1 MIVAGIDEAG
11 YGPILGPMVIGCA
24 ALDLPAGELKDRAK
38 DGSPCAWK
46 LLRRAIARK
55 RDPKGKRLH
64 INDSK
69 KVYSPAIG
77 LSELERAVLCLAMS
91 RHGAIADLPAF
102 LACCASE
109 SCEAFDSID
118 WYQPSLDH
126 AFPLEHEAIA
136 IALKANHFKHELA
149 KANCSVAHLHAH
161 VLPEC
166 RLNAMFDATQNKS
179 STSFT
184 FVARHIDALLRDHAA
199 ASEDGE
205 LLIVI
210 DRQGGRTHYGDLL
223 RQMFEDWSLEVISEM
238 PKRAEYR
245 LIDGDRA
252 ATIVFAE
259 EAEKQC
265 ASVAIASMLSKYLR
279 EALMRRFNAYWRT
292 HVPDLKP
299 TAGYYGDGGRFLD
312 DLAPKLAELGI
323 ERSRLA
329 RSR

>member
-24 ALDLPAGELKDRAK
+24 ALELPAAPLDAKDRV
-38 DGSPCAWK
+38 PCAWK
-46 LLRRAIARK
+46 LLRRAISRN
-55 RDPKGKRLH
+55 RDAKGKRLH
-64 INDSK
+64 VNDSK
-69 KVYSPAIG
+69 KVYSPSAG
-77 LSELERAVLCLAMS
+77 LAELERAVLCLATT
-91 RHGAIADLPAF
+91 RHGQIDSLTTL
-102 LACCASE
+102 LAHCAAE
-109 SCEAFDSID
+109 SCEALTSID
-118 WYQPSLDH
+118 WYQASLDD
-126 AFPLEHEAIA
+126 AFPIEHESMSIT
-136 IALKANHFKHELA
+136 LRANGLRHELS
-149 KANCSVAHLHAH
+149 KSNCSIARMQAH
-161 VLPEC
+161 VLPET
-166 RLNAMFDATQNKS
+166 RLNQMFDVMGNKS

-184 FVARHIDALLRDHAA
+184 FVARHIDALLREHANG
-199 ASEDGE
+199 D
-205 LLIVI
+205 LVIVV

-223 RQMFEDWSLEVISEM
+223 RTMFPDWSLTVVSET

-245 LIDGDRA
+245 LECGERS

-292 HVPDLKP
+292 HLPELKP
-299 TAGYYGDGGRFLD
+299 TAGYHNDGVRFLND
-312 DLAPKLAELGI
+312 IEIKLAELGI